1 MQFCIGTIK
10 DDFLG
15 LIGDPGGAT
24 WVASHLWTR
33 YEEGRL
39 SKSFSAVDLVYKKFT
54 RYFWNK
60 LRHLNIMGKM
70 ET

>member
-24 WVASHLWTR
+24 WKRLRDFISFTLFIRVAWIA
-33 YEEGRL
+33 
-39 SKSFSAVDLVYKKFT
+39 SFL
-54 RYFWNK
+54 K
-60 LRHLNIMGKM
+60 LPP
-70 ET
+70 TYVVV

>member
-24 WVASHLWTR
+24 WGVSEIVFHVNYLI
-33 YEEGRL
+33 ELPE
-39 SKSFSAVDLVYKKFT
+39 
-54 RYFWNK
+54 
-60 LRHLNIMGKM
+60 
-70 ET
+70 